1 MIINGTHQHGYSLKY
16 ATDGIS
22 LMLPSSSEGL
32 RPYNMVVLDTQGF
45 QRAATEEFI
54 LDRAITDEFI
64 QDMVVD
70 LSDIVIYVVT
80 TLRISDQLK
89 IRLLQEEMASKD
101 TENKKKLFILH
112 NFMHLFEISDVQ
124 EYIQTDIINGFGGT
138 EIQNLDGESW
148 YQSKML
154 SKFPVVHFIMAN
166 DFSEAGEYYNAK
178 TIRLIQKFISTYP
191 ATSRK
196 INMTEAVMDHLHNVL
211 PSYFYP
217 ASVTSRAEVLGANQT
232 FMEVV
237 QYKQSVLSRVYEQ
250 IPHTMVE
257 STKSWFFGSSEK
269 KLEQKPPDYFKLVY
283 VVTKDSNGTAG
294 YIRLLEPRKLQ
305 YLPMDS
311 VSGRPDYFPKIS
323 IDELISNDL
332 WKLYIDAPGS
342 HDIQWS
348 VEFPEKDLPL
358 FTIQATREF
367 PSDYSQKTSAFRK
380 ARNVLH
386 IARFTDSSILH
397 SVLNANEMA
406 YTIKT
411 QERQFGK
418 WVRHVQ
424 ISSAVMTDTIQIKYA
439 NGIIIV
445 QGKLRQTSGGKSDL

>member
-1 MIINGTHQHGYSLKY
+1 
-16 ATDGIS
+16 
-22 LMLPSSSEGL
+22 MLPSSSEGQT
-32 RPYNMVVLDTQGF
+32 PYTMVVLDTQGF
-45 QRAATEEFI
+45 QRAATENFI

-64 QDMVVD
+64 QAMVVD

-80 TLRISDQLK
+80 TLRITDQLK
-89 IRLLQEEMASKD
+89 IKILQKEMASKD
-101 TENKKKLFILH
+101 TENTKKLFILH

-124 EYIQTDIINGFGGT
+124 EYIKTDIIDAFGGT
-138 EIQNLDGESW
+138 EIQNLEGESW
-148 YQSKML
+148 YQSKMI

-166 DFSEAGEYYNAK
+166 AFSEAGEYYNAK

-191 ATSRK
+191 TTSRK
-196 INMTEAVMDHLHNVL
+196 INMTEAVMDHLHKVL

-217 ASVTSRAEVLGANQT
+217 ATLTSRAQILGANQT

-237 QYKQSVLSRVYEQ
+237 QYKQSVLSRFYEQ
-250 IPHTMVE
+250 IPHTVVE
-257 STKSWFFGSSEK
+257 STKSWFFGNSKKKAEK
-269 KLEQKPPDYFKLVY
+269 SEQKTPDYFQLVY
-283 VVTKDSNGTAG
+283 VTSNDLNSSNG
-294 YIRLLEPRKLQ
+294 YIQLAQPRKLQ

-323 IDELISNDL
+323 VDELISNDL

-342 HDIQWS
+342 HDIRWS
-348 VEFPEKDLPL
+348 VQFFENDLPL

-367 PSDYSQKTSAFRK
+367 PADYSKESSALRK

-386 IARFTDSSILH
+386 ISRFTDDSILH
-397 SVLNANEMA
+397 NVLNANEMA

-411 QERQFGK
+411 QERQFGR

-424 ISSAVMTDTIQIKYA
+424 ISAAVMTDTIKTEYV
-439 NGIIIV
+439 NGIILV
-445 QGKLRQTSGGKSDL
+445 QGKLRQKTSTKSDL